1 MKRFY
6 FLSILTGVIISLTGL
21 LASSE
26 EALAY
31 AFPPKAV
38 DGVFPR
44 HYQPERTVDFE
55 HLNLEIKV
63 VMAEKRIEGTAHYLL
78 KPVNNTVK
86 KIRFDANKMKIKTVQ
101 SNDYPSLTW
110 NYTENVLY
118 IDFPE
123 ALKTDKSVNLD
134 ISYSSEEPRLDGK
147 FSSGMHFTNSK
158 EVDGKTA
165 DQMFTIAEPFG
176 ASVWFPCF
184 DYPSDRL
191 TTEILVT
198 VPKEFTTLSNG
209 KLLESKIEGDWKT
222 DHWKQEIPHS
232 TYLVSL
238 AAGHF
243 DIVRDEWKGIPVEYY
258 VEKGLAK
265 EARPSM
271 GKTPEMI
278 DFLSNF
284 VDYPY
289 PYEKYAQVAA
299 RYFTAGGMEHTTC
312 TTMYQQ
318 IVMDASA
325 RLDTDMEGLIVH
337 ELCHQWFGDLVTCK
351 NWGELWLNEG
361 FATYSEPLWKEHTE
375 GKDGYLEAV
384 FGDMETYI
392 NSSRAYT
399 RPIVTNTF
407 ENADEMFDGHSYPK
421 GGSVL
426 HMLRQEL
433 GDDLFRKSLHNYLK
447 KNAPGMVDTHELMD
461 AIEETTGKPMNRF
474 FEQWIYRPGHPVIE
488 ANHEWLAD
496 KNQVKVTLKQT
507 QKMNEGDAP
516 FTFPLDIEVRT
527 DDQTYLK
534 TVQIEKKEE
543 SVFIDCPKAP
553 KSVVIDPNLKVLME
567 LNHKKNQDML
577 LFDLEKGSSVIVKI
591 RAIRGLADHRQ
602 PEVLSVLYNTA
613 KNESN
618 RWVRLEAIEILG
630 KERTPQV
637 LSWLIDLAK
646 NPDAKIRRKAV
657 NNMDGFY
664 KDSKAIDELI
674 RIAKTDPASNV
685 AADAIRVLG
694 NLKAEKAV
702 PVIRDGLKR
711 NSWNNSI
718 CTASMNALVNLKEDR
733 VFPDLLRLSEDPNP
747 REIQTAALH
756 CLGSLTEKTKKHQ
769 PETMER
775 LLVALKS
782 KSEPIRSAA
791 IGALQS
797 AKLKDAIPQLRWVQ
811 QNDSDKDLREAA
823 ERAISET
830 YKDQGNELAGKNAG
844 RIDTLEDQ
852 NKKLENRVK
861 ELETK
866 IEQLSKKN
874 ESKPGTEKKN

>member
-1 MKRFY
+1 MK
-6 FLSILTGVIISLTGL
+6 ITGL
-21 LASSE
+21 KSIFLGLFLICFFAGSV
-26 EALAY
+26 AY
-31 AFPPKAV
+31 AEESAAFRFPPKAV

-55 HLNLEIKV
+55 HLNLDIKV
-63 VMAEKRIEGTAHYLL
+63 FMAEKRIEGTAHYRF
-78 KPVNNTVK
+78 KPINDTVK

-101 SNDYPSLTW
+101 SKDYPSLTW
-110 NYTENVLY
+110 NYAENALY

-123 ALKTDKSVNLD
+123 ALKLDKSVDLD
-134 ISYSSEEPRLDGK
+134 ISYSSDEPRLDGK

-158 EVDGKTA
+158 EVDGKSA

-191 TTEILVT
+191 TTEISVT
-198 VPKEFTTLSNG
+198 VPEEFTTLSNG
-209 KLLESKIEGDWKT
+209 KLLDSKIEGGWKT
-222 DHWKQEIPHS
+222 DHWKQEIAHS

-238 AAGHF
+238 AVGHF
-243 DIVRDEWKGIPVEYY
+243 DIVRDEWKGKPVEYY

-278 DFLSNF
+278 DFLSKF
-284 VDYPY
+284 LDYPY

-299 RYFTAGGMEHTTC
+299 RYFTAGGMEHTTA

-351 NWGELWLNEG
+351 NWGELWMNEG
-361 FATYSEPLWKEHTE
+361 FATYSEPLWKEHTN
-375 GKDGYLEAV
+375 GKDGYLEAI

-407 ENADEMFDGHSYPK
+407 DNPDEMFDSHSYPK

-433 GDDLFRKSLHNYLK
+433 GDDLFRKSLHNYLT

-461 AIEETTGKPMNRF
+461 AIEETTGKPMSRF

-496 KNQVKVTLKQT
+496 QNQVKVTLKQT

-516 FTFPLDIEVRT
+516 FVFPLEIEIRT
-527 DDQTYLK
+527 DDQTYIK
-534 TVQIEKKEE
+534 IVQIQKKEE

-553 KSVVIDPNLKVLME
+553 KSVVLDPNIKVLME
-567 LNHKKNQDML
+567 LNHKKTQDML
-577 LFDLEKGSSVIVKI
+577 LFDLEKGSTVIVKI
-591 RAIRGLADHRQ
+591 RAVRGLADYRQ
-602 PEVLSVLYNTA
+602 PEVLTA
-613 KNESN
+613 LNNVARKDPN
-618 RWVRLEAIEILG
+618 RWVRLEAIETLG

-637 LSWLIDLAK
+637 LTWLIELAK
-646 NPDAKIRRKAV
+646 DPDAKIRRKAV

-664 KDSKAIDELI
+664 KDGKAIDELI
-674 RIAKTDPASNV
+674 RIVKSDPSSNV

-694 NLKAEKAV
+694 NLKAAKAM
-702 PVIRDGLKR
+702 PVIREGLKR
-711 NSWNNSI
+711 DSWMNSI
-718 CTASMNALVNLKEDR
+718 CTASMNALVNLKDDR
-733 VFPDLLRLSEDPNP
+733 VFPDLLRLSTDPNP
-747 REIQTAALH
+747 REVQVSALH
-756 CLGSLTEKTKKHQ
+756 CLGSLAEKTKKHES
-769 PETMER
+769 ETLER
-775 LLVALKS
+775 LLKALKS

-791 IGALQS
+791 ISALQS

-811 QNDSDKDLREAA
+811 KNDSDKDLREAA
-823 ERAISET
+823 ERAVSET

-852 NKKLENRVK
+852 NKKMENRVK
-861 ELETK
+861 DL
-866 IEQLSKKN
+866 
-874 ESKPGTEKKN
+874 ESKIDKLNKKSESKSK